1 MLVRGLIHW
10 RGCLIPICKGVKLLR
25 PLILHIVNGF
35 EFGKHSLLLPSIQ
48 LSEVVSLH
56 PVLFFLFTLLLLF
69 LLVPFI
75 LPFIVIEQAIHLK
88 LPHLSCLILTR
99 AAILT
104 I

>member
-25 PLILHIVNGF
+25 PLILHIVNGL

-69 LLVPFI
+69 LVPFI

-88 LPHLSCLILTR
+88 LPYLSSLILTR